1 MQQVEPLC
9 RQLTAEKVDPRQVAA
24 RPGEAG
30 DNPDGRLALDRK
42 KLAAF
47 SALGG
52 GFLHDF
58 SLFFVAQR
66 RNGDA
71 RER

>member
-1 MQQVEPLC
+1 MF
-9 RQLTAEKVDPRQVAA
+9 
-24 RPGEAG
+24 
-30 DNPDGRLALDRK
+30 ALDRK

-47 SALGG
+47 SAAGG
-52 GFLHDF
+52 RFLHDF